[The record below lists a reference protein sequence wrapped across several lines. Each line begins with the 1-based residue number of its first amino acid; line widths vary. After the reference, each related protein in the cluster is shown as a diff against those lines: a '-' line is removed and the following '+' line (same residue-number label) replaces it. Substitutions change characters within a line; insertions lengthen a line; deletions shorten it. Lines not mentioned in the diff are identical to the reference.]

1 MALNIVIDEV
11 TVVGFAKKRL
21 GERGFELARPIS
33 AKNEQGQWETTGTNY
48 FKIWIDPKLI
58 AFDPENESQRVS
70 VSGRLKISES
80 EYEGK
85 TRVEL
90 HLSATSAVVIP
101 SREKA
106 VYPESANPVIADV
119 PF

>member
-33 AKNEQGQWETTGTNY
+33 VKNEQGQWENAGTNY

-90 HLSATSAVVIP
+90 HITATSAVVLA
-101 SREKA
+101 SREK
-106 VYPESANPVIADV
+106 PVIADA